1 MSIHRFERDALIATP
16 WKNGGGMTQEIACCP
31 AQADLHSFD
40 WRLSIAQIASDGD
53 FSAFPGVDRVI
64 TLLEGEGVHLSC
76 PDTDIDHALKTP
88 LTPFAF
94 PGEAAVQARLLGAHC
109 HDLNVMTR
117 RGVWQA
123 RVSIIRD
130 ATLILPASEGMLLA
144 MRGHWQVHGVADVGL
159 PAPPFTIHARSGLWW
174 TNQPMAWQCHEMEP
188 DAALMAVRFTRALA
202 PADAPLA

>member
-1 MSIHRFERDALIATP
+1 
-16 WKNGGGMTQEIACCP
+16 
-31 AQADLHSFD
+31 
-40 WRLSIAQIASDGD
+40 
-53 FSAFPGVDRVI
+53 
-64 TLLEGEGVHLSC
+64 
-76 PDTDIDHALKTP
+76 
-88 LTPFAF
+88 
-94 PGEAAVQARLLGAHC
+94 
-109 HDLNVMTR
+109 MTR

-188 DAALMAVRFTRALA
+188 DAALLAVRFTRALA